1 MNKKDFREMEYLRK
15 ELKYLNEKQE
25 NLSKKPLKVV
35 QDSISTSSSEFPY
48 TRHTTV
54 IEGIENPKNIRKY
67 RKMIKETQLK
77 LENKIKELEYFL
89 KNIDDAEMRLLLR
102 YKYQDGLNYIQIAM
116 KMNNEKNKEYT
127 EEAVRKKIERFFKK
141 I

>member
-35 QDSISTSSSEFPY
+35 QDSILTSSSEFPY

-54 IEGIENPKNIRKY
+54 IEGIENPRNIRKY
-67 RKMIKETQLK
+67 RKMIRETQLK

-141 I
+141 T

>member
-35 QDSISTSSSEFPY
+35 QDSILTSSSEFPY

-67 RKMIKETQLK
+67 RKMIRETQLK

-141 I
+141 T

>member
-35 QDSISTSSSEFPY
+35 QDSILTSSSEFPY

-54 IEGIENPKNIRKY
+54 IEWIENPKNIRKY
-67 RKMIKETQLK
+67 RKMIRETQLK

>member
-1 MNKKDFREMEYLRK
+1 MNKKDFREMEYLGK

-35 QDSISTSSSEFPY
+35 QDSILTSSSEFPY

-67 RKMIKETQLK
+67 RKMIRETQLK

-141 I
+141 T

>member
-35 QDSISTSSSEFPY
+35 QDSILTSSSEFPY

-67 RKMIKETQLK
+67 RKMIRETQLK

-127 EEAVRKKIERFFKK
+127 EEAVKKKLEKFFKK

>member
-35 QDSISTSSSEFPY
+35 QDSILTSSSEFPY

-67 RKMIKETQLK
+67 RKMIRETQLK

>member
-67 RKMIKETQLK
+67 RKMIRETQLK

>member
-25 NLSKKPLKVV
+25 DLLKKPLKIVR
-35 QDSISTSSSEFPY
+35 DNISTSSSEFPY

-54 IEGIENPKNIRKY
+54 VEGIENPKNIRKY
-67 RKMIKETQLK
+67 RKMIRETQLK